1 MKYGIIGD
9 VERTTVINALESAK
23 RALRDHDNEGVL
35 KGINF
40 AIHGIQ
46 NGHYP
51 VKLEQYM
58 IPQADG
64 KTDEIMAAM
73 KAIVETAKLQD
84 CKVLIVTKR
93 LTADEQ
99 QEIEDDDISGL

>member
-9 VERTTVINALESAK
+9 IERTTIINALYSAEK
-23 RALRDHDNEGVL
+23 ALRDHDNEGVL

-51 VKLEQYM
+51 IQLDQFAV
-58 IPQADG
+58 PQADG
-64 KTDEIMAAM
+64 KTDEVMAAM
-73 KAIVETAKLQD
+73 KAIVETAKTQD
-84 CKVLIVTKR
+84 CKVLIVTRR
-93 LTADEQ
+93 LTKEEQ
-99 QEIEDDDISGL
+99 QEIEEDDISGL